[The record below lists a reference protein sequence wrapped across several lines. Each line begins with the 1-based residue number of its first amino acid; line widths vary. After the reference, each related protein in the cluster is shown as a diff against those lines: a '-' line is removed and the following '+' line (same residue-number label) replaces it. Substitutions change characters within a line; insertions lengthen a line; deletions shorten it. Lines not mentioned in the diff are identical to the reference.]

1 MIEKFNATSSANL
14 AKRIREARISRGLT
28 LVNLGLEC
36 GVHHSQLS
44 RIEQGRFLRVS
55 KNLESVCTFLQIEIV
70 SSQRDPEPLQPLF
83 SRIEKLIRSSK
94 SSERAIES
102 LVSVLEELISG

>member
-1 MIEKFNATSSANL
+1 MTEKFNATSSANL
-14 AKRIREARISRGLT
+14 AKKIREARISRGLT

-44 RIEQGRFLRVS
+44 RIEQGRMVRVS
-55 KNLESVCTFLQIEIV
+55 KNLESICTFLHIEIV
-70 SSQRDPEPLQPLF
+70 PGQCDPEQLQPLL
-83 SRIEKLIRSSK
+83 SRIEKLITSSK

-102 LVSVLEELISG
+102 LVSVLEELTFG